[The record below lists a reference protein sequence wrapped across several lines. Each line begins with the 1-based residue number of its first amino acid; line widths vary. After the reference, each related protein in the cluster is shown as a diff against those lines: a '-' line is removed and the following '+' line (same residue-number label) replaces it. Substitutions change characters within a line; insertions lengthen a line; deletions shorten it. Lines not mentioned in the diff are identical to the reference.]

1 MGKSYIFL
9 AVPSRSPKIKD
20 ARIYGEVSMVEK
32 AFR

>member
-1 MGKSYIFL
+1 MKNITFS

-20 ARIYGEVSMVEK
+20 ARIYGEVSIVEK

>member
-1 MGKSYIFL
+1 MRNVTFF

>member
-1 MGKSYIFL
+1 MGKSYIF

-20 ARIYGEVSMVEK
+20 ARSYGAVSMVEK

>member
-1 MGKSYIFL
+1 MGKSSIF

>member
-1 MGKSYIFL
+1 MRKITFF

-20 ARIYGEVSMVEK
+20 ARIYGEVSIVEK

>member
-1 MGKSYIFL
+1 MEKSYIFL
-9 AVPSRSPKIKD
+9 TDPSRSPKIKD